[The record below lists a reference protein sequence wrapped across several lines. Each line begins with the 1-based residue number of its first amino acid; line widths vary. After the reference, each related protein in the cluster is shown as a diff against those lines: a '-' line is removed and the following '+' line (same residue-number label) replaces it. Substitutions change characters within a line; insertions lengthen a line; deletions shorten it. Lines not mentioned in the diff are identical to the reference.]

1 MAMKT
6 QSAFDSIKR
15 HLSNGEQATN
25 DARDVWRQF
34 CEQLADA
41 SRLTE
46 DQRLLVPALAELLG
60 VEGNPYEALDSDVRA
75 VRNLRSTMAS
85 IDEAGDP
92 AEMLKEMTSL
102 MAEEKLLETNLR
114 VLRIEKQKLHWTI
127 RTRAS
132 NVGSL
137 QIFRADHP
145 RIFVD

>member
-1 MAMKT
+1 MATKT

-15 HLSNGEQATN
+15 HLSSGEQATN

-34 CEQLADA
+34 CEQLADG
-41 SRLTE
+41 SSLTE

-75 VRNLRSTMAS
+75 VRNLRSTMAT
-85 IDEAGDP
+85 INETDP
-92 AEMLKEMTSL
+92 AELLKEMASV

-127 RTRAS
+127 RSRAS